1 MSNKAPTWFAVAR
14 RPKWIGALL
23 LSLMVAAIFGA
34 LGQWQLDRAF
44 TKDAAVQYKSTGWT
58 LAVEL
63 ELMLD
68 TQRTYLVQD
77 RLQKGVRGY
86 WVTVGAHN
94 KEMVNHT
101 LVLGWTEDLKSAEK
115 IRTDLMNSM
124 QAQAFLKY
132 SGAPLPDE
140 APQKTDPAK
149 PYLLKSMSVA
159 QLINLYSP
167 DQPIATQTKYYAVM
181 KPEVDG
187 LEPVWVDYGE
197 ASENINWLSA
207 FYFLEWMLFAGFAVF
222 LWWRLVKEAQLIE
235 QNETVN

>member
-1 MSNKAPTWFAVAR
+1 
-14 RPKWIGALL
+14 
-23 LSLMVAAIFGA
+23 
-34 LGQWQLDRAF
+34 
-44 TKDAAVQYKSTGWT
+44 
-58 LAVEL
+58 
-63 ELMLD
+63 
-68 TQRTYLVQD
+68 
-77 RLQKGVRGY
+77 
-86 WVTVGAHN
+86 
-94 KEMVNHT
+94 
-101 LVLGWTEDLKSAEK
+101 VLGWTEDLKSAEK
-115 IRTDLMNSM
+115 IRTELMSSM

-167 DQPIATQTKYYAVM
+167 DQPIDTQTQYYAVM
-181 KPEVDG
+181 KPEFEG

-222 LWWRLVKEAQLIE
+222 LWWRLVKDAQLVE